1 MEKNVRVWVWVMVIN
16 KEWKVLMGKRK
27 WLLWEWKYWPP
38 GWHQEFSESIEE
50 TVIRELKE
58 ESNLVAHINDV
69 IYFGFTDDFM
79 QQENKHYISMRFIL
93 KNFGGELKNMEP
105 HKLEKWE
112 WMSWEEIKLL
122 WDKNFLPMQN
132 FIKKYPDFDPTNI

>member
-1 MEKNVRVWVWVMVIN
+1 
-16 KEWKVLMGKRK
+16 
-27 WLLWEWKYWPP
+27 
-38 GWHQEFSESIEE
+38 
-50 TVIRELKE
+50 
-58 ESNLVAHINDV
+58 
-69 IYFGFTDDFM
+69 M

-122 WDKNFLPMQN
+122 
-132 FIKKYPDFDPTNI
+132 